1 MFNFRCC
8 WQPRRSVVINVITL
22 AIISGVHQQGAVH
35 RERDLRGV
43 DEHGGGH
50 ADRGGGGV
58 GRGAGHLHPQLPL
71 QDLRVRQLRG
81 ARDDQRSR
89 PVSADVIS
97 DIILAVVR

>member
-8 WQPRRSVVINVITL
+8 WQPRWSVVITL

-35 RERDLRGV
+35 RERDIRGV

-50 ADRGGGGV
+50 ADRGRCGV

-71 QDLRVRQLRG
+71 QDIRVRQLRG

-97 DIILAVVR
+97 DIILAIAR